1 MRPSRHRVR
10 REMPRPPE
18 ATVWF
23 REKRPPRRHPAPVDM
38 GLPLVSPP
46 SVSRPKM
53 ASRHAQTVVA
63 SFISDLLPSP
73 RLLVVDAQVLLRVS
87 RALLVGQQETSGSAV
102 MGFAASCFHA
112 WSLTSVELV
121 QWLLPWRRRVS
132 RARVC
137 CVIAVSCLSLRCRD
151 ASRIGNQRGRHGVLS
166 WWECLGGL
174 GVRTARFSSNR
185 SKFVVASGEM
195 KTSQTFTL
203 LGRLTWPAVGCDSR
217 AADRDTCRVKW
228 HYHVHFV

>member
-1 MRPSRHRVR
+1 MVPGETPAQEAPGTGRHGTPSRLSAKRLSSQNGKSSRSDGCCEFHF
-10 REMPRPPE
+10 RP
-18 ATVWF
+18 
-23 REKRPPRRHPAPVDM
+23 
-38 GLPLVSPP
+38 
-46 SVSRPKM
+46 
-53 ASRHAQTVVA
+53 VA
-63 SFISDLLPSP
+63 VAA

-195 KTSQTFTL
+195 KTNQTFTL

-228 HYHVHFV
+228 HYHAHFV